1 MATFTF
7 IDAFKDFQG
16 AAVPDMDFANDQFTI
31 YLSNNAP
38 IIATDSVK
46 TDIPNITEQN
56 GYTETNLTTTWV
68 ETAGGSGIFV
78 LRHNA
83 DIIWTASG
91 GSFGPFQWA
100 VVYNNTITT
109 PLDLLVGFWDNGSAL
124 TITTGNSFTVDLNA
138 TFDIFNLDG

>member
-16 AAVPDMDFANDQFTI
+16 ACAPDMDFANDTFKI

-38 IIATDSVK
+38 IVATDSLK
-46 TDIPNITEQN
+46 SDIPNISEEN
-56 GYTETNLTTTWV
+56 GYTETTLSTTWV
-68 ETAGGSGIFV
+68 ETSGGSGIFV

-83 DIIWTASG
+83 DVVWTASG

-100 VVYNNTITT
+100 VVYNDTITT
-109 PLDLLVGFWDNGSAL
+109 PLDLLVGFWDNGSAV
-124 TITTGNSFTVDLNA
+124 TILTGNTFTVDLNA
-138 TFDIFNLDG
+138 TFDIFSLDG